1 MYRTSLLPAIALCLC
16 LAACSAGE
24 QPNSTP
30 ASEGEQ
36 PAATDVAPPG
46 GASSDILTLAYLS
59 GTWCKTQESAPLVS
73 EIEFNNEDQ
82 IQLWFLGNEIVVSQT
97 DNEFVIAYPGRED
110 QTNYQRGPCP

>member
-1 MYRTSLLPAIALCLC
+1 MYRTSLLSAIVLCLC

-30 ASEGEQ
+30 ASDAGQ
-36 PAATDVAPPG
+36 PGSAAGAPPG
-46 GASSDILTLAYLS
+46 AASSDILNLAYLS
-59 GTWCKTQESAPLVS
+59 GTWCKTQETAPLVS

-97 DNEFVIAYPGRED
+97 DDEFVIAYPGREG
-110 QTNYQRGPCP
+110 QTVYKRGRCQ